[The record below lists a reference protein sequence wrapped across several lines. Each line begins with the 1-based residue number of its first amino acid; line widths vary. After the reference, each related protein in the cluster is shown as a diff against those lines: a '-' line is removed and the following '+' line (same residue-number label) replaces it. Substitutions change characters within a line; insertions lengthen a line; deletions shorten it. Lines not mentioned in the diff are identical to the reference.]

1 MGRGSDRVKDDATYY
16 NELAIGAEYL
26 AAITLNSVERV
37 KHLKMAGTYYR
48 QARLAGSPRGPAILH

>member
-1 MGRGSDRVKDDATYY
+1 
-16 NELAIGAEYL
+16 LAIGAEYL